1 MIPRPSSGFDSRYDE
16 IPGIGSLESNQ
27 LKMLAE
33 ENARLREAGSQL
45 AIAAMRVATEYDGVH
60 RLMLAVS
67 VWAKAMADEHGRG
80 VKDEVKPNG
89 RD

>member
-1 MIPRPSSGFDSRYDE
+1 MIPRPNSGFDSRYQD
-16 IPGIGSLESNQ
+16 IPGLGSIEASQ
-27 LKMLAE
+27 LKMLSE

-80 VKDEVKPNG
+80 AMDEEKP
-89 RD
+89 DE

>member
-27 LKMLAE
+27 LKMLVE
-33 ENARLREAGSQL
+33 ENARLRDAGAQM
-45 AIAAMRVATEYDGVH
+45 AIAALRVATEYDGIH

-80 VKDEVKPNG
+80 AKEVEKPHG
-89 RD
+89 